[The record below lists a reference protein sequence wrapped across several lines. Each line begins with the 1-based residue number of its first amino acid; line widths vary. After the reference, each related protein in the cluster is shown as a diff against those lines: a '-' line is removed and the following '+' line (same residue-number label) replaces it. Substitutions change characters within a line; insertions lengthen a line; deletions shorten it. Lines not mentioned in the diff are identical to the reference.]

1 MTAIAVA
8 VGGLVVGALLP
19 TLLGALPD
27 RNDVPNG
34 GVEPG
39 GPVRTPYR
47 VLAARRGLRPALGV
61 ATAVIWG
68 ILAASRGWVADLPAY
83 LVVAALG
90 VGSAYVDL
98 REHRLPDPLTSSALA
113 AAGVL
118 LAVAAAVDGDW
129 SAYARAWMVA
139 AVMFAAYLGLAVLR
153 PADLGLGDVKL
164 AAVVGLVTGW
174 LGWGIAVVAA
184 FLGFLLG
191 GLAGVALVLAGRA
204 GRRTAI
210 PFGPFMLAGALVA
223 VAQGGTLLDAYLG
236 R

>member
-1 MTAIAVA
+1 MTAIVAA
-8 VGGLVVGALLP
+8 VGGLVVGVLLP

-27 RNDVPNG
+27 RNDVPDRDM
-34 GVEPG
+34 EPG

-47 VLAARRGLRPALGV
+47 VLAARRGVRPALGV
-61 ATAVIWG
+61 ATAVTWG
-68 ILAASRGWVADLPAY
+68 ILVASRGWGADLPAY

-90 VGSAYVDL
+90 VASAYVDL
-98 REHRLPDPLTSSALA
+98 HEHRLPDPLTSSALA

-118 LAVAAAVDGDW
+118 LAVAAAVDGEW
-129 SAYARAWMVA
+129 SAYSRAWIAA
-139 AVMFAAYLGLAVLR
+139 AVMSAAFLGLAMLR

-223 VAQGGTLLDAYLG
+223 VAQGGTLVDAYLG

>member
-1 MTAIAVA
+1 M
-8 VGGLVVGALLP
+8 
-19 TLLGALPD
+19 
-27 RNDVPNG
+27 
-34 GVEPG
+34 
-39 GPVRTPYR
+39 
-47 VLAARRGLRPALGV
+47 
-61 ATAVIWG
+61 
-68 ILAASRGWVADLPAY
+68 
-83 LVVAALG
+83 
-90 VGSAYVDL
+90 
-98 REHRLPDPLTSSALA
+98 
-113 AAGVL
+113 
-118 LAVAAAVDGDW
+118 
-129 SAYARAWMVA
+129 
-139 AVMFAAYLGLAVLR
+139 LR

-223 VAQGGTLLDAYLG
+223 VAQGGTLVDAYLG

>member
-1 MTAIAVA
+1 MTVVAAA

-27 RNDVPNG
+27 RNDMPDG

-39 GPVRTPYR
+39 GPVRTSYR
-47 VLAARRGLRPALGV
+47 VLAARRGLRPELGV
-61 ATAVIWG
+61 ATAVTWG
-68 ILAASRGWVADLPAY
+68 ILTASRGWGADLPAY
-83 LVVAALG
+83 LVVAAFG
-90 VGSAYVDL
+90 VASAYVDL

-129 SAYARAWMVA
+129 SAYARAWMIA

-153 PADLGLGDVKL
+153 PSELGLGDVKL

-210 PFGPFMLAGALVA
+210 PFGPYMLAGALVA

>member
-1 MTAIAVA
+1 MTVVAAA

-27 RNDVPNG
+27 RNDMPDG

-39 GPVRTPYR
+39 GPVRTSYR
-47 VLAARRGLRPALGV
+47 VLAARRGLRPELGV
-61 ATAVIWG
+61 ATAVTWG
-68 ILAASRGWVADLPAY
+68 ILTASRGWGADLPAY
-83 LVVAALG
+83 LVVAAFG
-90 VGSAYVDL
+90 VASAYVDL

-153 PADLGLGDVKL
+153 PSELGLGDVKL

-210 PFGPFMLAGALVA
+210 PFGPYMLAGALVA